1 MIKYDIDTTENEYI
15 NYSGI
20 TDNILEVKKII
31 YNNDAFAD
39 CVGTIEI
46 DSEIKK
52 ILWIVAVKE
61 NGVYLRY
68 ESGKDS
74 YLSVNNINQTEEVD
88 VWGDGLFVSAGFF
101 INPELAWKGICEFVS
116 NAGLY
121 EEITWIDCDDVSE
134 ELIFI

>member
-1 MIKYDIDTTENEYI
+1 MEI
-15 NYSGI
+15 
-20 TDNILEVKKII
+20 KKII
-31 YNNDAFAD
+31 YNNGTFTD
-39 CVGTIEI
+39 CVGTIEL
-46 DSEIKK
+46 DDNVK
-52 ILWIVAVKE
+52 LWIASVKE

-68 ESGKDS
+68 EAGKDS
-74 YLSVNNINQTEEVD
+74 YLSLNNVNQTEEVD

-101 INPELAWKGICEFVS
+101 INPELEWKGICEFVS